1 MGDTFDPKFGNAVAL
16 GPFTAANVTT
26 GAADQDLALATVGTT
41 ITMIGA
47 GSVIGLSLEPY
58 GTVTGGSITAKVHKA
73 STELAN
79 TPAPVSNE
87 TNTVGTYATVR
98 PGAVRFAAGDKLGVS
113 VSATTTLA
121 PTNTVEVAAVLYV
134 VYDPQ

>member
-47 GSVIGLSLEPY
+47 GSVIGLTLEPY

-73 STELAN
+73 GTELAN
-79 TPAPVSNE
+79 SPAPVSNE
-87 TNTVGTYATVR
+87 TNTLGTYATAR
-98 PGAVRFAAGDKLGVS
+98 PGEVRFAAGDKLGVS

-134 VYDPQ
+134 MYDPL